1 MPLFTTKHYYE
12 GLAVVALCNGYGKI
26 VMLAIVSAR
35 FLWWVVVNLEVVSDH
50 RRTRAFRVALH
61 VFGLNTQ
68 LMLIRPMTKGPGEAR
83 RIPGTPRADTKGPRE
98 STEEA
103 QQKPR
108 ETQAGTVIPRA
119 EGRRE
124 RPG

>member
-1 MPLFTTKHYYE
+1 
-12 GLAVVALCNGYGKI
+12 
-26 VMLAIVSAR
+26 MLAIVSAR
-35 FLWWVVVNLEVVSDH
+35 FLWLVVVNLEVVSDR
-50 RRTRAFRVALH
+50 RRTKAFRVALH

-68 LMLIRPMTKGPGEAR
+68 LMLIGPRTKGPAEAR

-108 ETQAGTVIPRA
+108 ETQARNSDTK
-119 EGRRE
+119 GRRAQ
-124 RPG
+124 RAPRIGRATGPIDPMILHFV

>member
-35 FLWWVVVNLEVVSDH
+35 FLWLVVVNLEVVSDR
-50 RRTRAFRVALH
+50 RRTKAFRVALH

-68 LMLIRPMTKGPGEAR
+68 LMLIRPRRKGPGEAR
-83 RIPGTPRADTKGPRE
+83 RIPGTPREDTKGPRE
-98 STEEA
+98 STGEA

-108 ETQAGTVIPRA
+108 EDTGQ
-119 EGRRE
+119 EQ
-124 RPG
+124 